1 MNISTIQRYRRE
13 GSGRAAVAG
22 TAASTVKVNFSLRL
36 TESRGYQ
43 MGQSGGCDHRHARK
57 KPRQSPVSRGFK
69 SNAGWKLETL
79 KPSTALVPESR
90 SPDGSRP
97 AGGS

>member
-22 TAASTVKVNFSLRL
+22 TAASAVKVNFSLLL

-43 MGQSGGCDHRHARK
+43 MGQSGGCDHPHARK
-57 KPRQSPVSRGFK
+57 KPRHSPVSSVEFQIQRG
-69 SNAGWKLETL
+69 LETGNL
-79 KPSTALVPESR
+79 ETFYCF
-90 SPDGSRP
+90 G
-97 AGGS
+97 AGIAVSGRFASCW